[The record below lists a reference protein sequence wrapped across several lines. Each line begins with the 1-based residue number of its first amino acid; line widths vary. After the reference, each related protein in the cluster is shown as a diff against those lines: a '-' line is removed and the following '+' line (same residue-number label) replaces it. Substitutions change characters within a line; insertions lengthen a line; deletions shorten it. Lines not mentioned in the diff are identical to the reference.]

1 MNVRACAL
9 ITTVYPPDSSSR
21 LQFDNTIY
29 WHTTRYDVR
38 HCLSHQLPIS
48 AIACTM
54 NNTKHL
60 NLIILYVHTSRRYS
74 AENAPLQAAKD
85 DLPLSYIHMSLTLST
100 SLSTVPYAVRLD
112 RANCMCIPL
121 TNELTNNYS
130 CFVSQCL
137 NVSHASLSTL
147 YPLARIY
154 RKSRIAYRSICAS
167 SLARIASLKRATTH
181 SNPPRTSRPAPGR
194 RVTVFGLERQYYI
207 FAPTPT
213 CF

>member
-1 MNVRACAL
+1 MKPTYSHIASQQIIRSFIFSAPFNEFFCMNVRACAL
-9 ITTVYPPDSSSR
+9 ITTVYPLDSSSR

-48 AIACTM
+48 AIACTVG
-54 NNTKHL
+54 NTKHL

-112 RANCMCIPL
+112 RANCMCIP
-121 TNELTNNYS
+121 
-130 CFVSQCL
+130 
-137 NVSHASLSTL
+137 
-147 YPLARIY
+147 PD
-154 RKSRIAYRSICAS
+154 K
-167 SLARIASLKRATTH
+167 
-181 SNPPRTSRPAPGR
+181 
-194 RVTVFGLERQYYI
+194 
-207 FAPTPT
+207 
-213 CF
+213 